1 MEQKEPIKAKPVI
14 KGKVREQSPSITK
27 RVASSFIQDDAKSI
41 GEYVIFDVLL
51 PALKDTMYEM
61 VSRSLSMALFGTDK
75 GTKKTGNT
83 PYYTY
88 AGTTYNGQSRGSTD
102 VYSRPNGLT
111 DDIIF
116 EDREDAE
123 RVLDSLIDHLDQY
136 RIIAVSDYYQM
147 IGKPDTPQMNHFG
160 WTDIKSARVSRVHGG
175 YKIDLPKPKRID

>member
-1 MEQKEPIKAKPVI
+1 
-14 KGKVREQSPSITK
+14 
-27 RVASSFIQDDAKSI
+27 
-41 GEYVIFDVLL
+41 
-51 PALKDTMYEM
+51 MYEM

-75 GTKKTGNT
+75 GAKKTGNT

-88 AGTTYNGQSRGSTD
+88 AGTTYNGQSRGATD
-102 VYSRPNGLT
+102 AYSRPNGLT